1 MVVIA
6 MRVMLARGPMM
17 QSMMCPFMKTLQ
29 PHYRYPQDQPEGTE
43 NARNYNLLTIHGCKE
58 STFSFAYLPNHCRI
72 NNSMALIGFDA
83 RTQAQ
88 FPFSLINFRFNPSL

>member
-29 PHYRYPQDQPEGTE
+29 PHYRYPQDQPESAE
-43 NARNYNLLTIHGCKE
+43 RARFYGLITIHGYKE
-58 STFSFAYLPNHCRI
+58 STFSFAYVPNHCRI
-72 NNSMALIGFDA
+72 NNSMALIGFDT
-83 RTQAQ
+83 RIHAQ
-88 FPFSLINFRFNPSL
+88 FPLLLINFRFNPSL